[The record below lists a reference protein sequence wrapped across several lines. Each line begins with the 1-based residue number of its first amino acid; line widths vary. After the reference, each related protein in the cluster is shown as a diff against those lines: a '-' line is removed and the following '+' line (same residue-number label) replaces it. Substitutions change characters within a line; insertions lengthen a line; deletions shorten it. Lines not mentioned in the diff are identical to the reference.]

1 MILRL
6 KNLWKLLRF
15 IFKYVEVRELN
26 HVTVFKINKSVLI
39 NYGKDSIEVR
49 DGSKVI
55 FNTGILSL
63 QPTTDTFLTAVRKL
77 TKGESLTET
86 LIYKNLVSKTYKWSV
101 INENRT
107 VESISKGFNIQWKKD
122 DLLSIRELR

>member
-1 MILRL
+1 MISKL

-63 QPTTDTFLTAVRKL
+63 QPTADTFLTAVRKL

-107 VESISKGFNIQWKKD
+107 VESIPKGFNIQWKKD